1 MNAHIPQSYEASIE
15 LEELAAVP
23 HQLITPRDA
32 KPIIGIVQDTLVGV
46 YRITRPGTEFNKRE
60 FMNMMMWNK
69 RFDGTLPQTD
79 NNKYSGQHVVSELLP
94 PINIEMQNSSE
105 NMVRIREGHVQEGVM
120 DKGIFAKP
128 SKGIIHVTYNDY
140 GPQTAVDL
148 IDNMQNTM
156 ESYLVL
162 NGFSVGISDLI
173 ADEQTKARMEEEI
186 QKRKKEI
193 GDIMLQVHLDLFD
206 NNTGQ
211 TNQQAFEDRV
221 FKVLNQA
228 TDESGKIGQSSLA
241 DENRMT
247 AMVRSGSKGGPINI
261 AQMMACVGQQNIE
274 GKRIPYGFTD
284 RTLPHYKKYD
294 DGPEARGFV
303 ESSFIN
309 GLTPQEFFYHSMS
322 GREGLIDTAVKTADT
337 GYIQRQMVKALEDL
351 VVQHD
356 GTVRDANMGI
366 VQFHYGED
374 GVNATKIESQS
385 YPIGKLTEEDIRR
398 DFSMKDVDFTQI
410 LEGDNEMDAAAMA
423 KYVEEIL
430 VDQRMLVEGVFGSG
444 HQGGVY
450 SPVNIERL
458 ILNLRIRF
466 GLNISNKTDL
476 TPAYVLKGLQNVIA
490 RTQPFNTMWCALLRF
505 MLAPHKL
512 IVKERFTRAAFD
524 TLCEMLIIKNWQ
536 SWVQPGEQ
544 VGILAAQSIGEPS
557 TQMTLNSVD
566 WDERIIIAKDGKIIT
581 PQIGELIDT
590 MLENADKKDI
600 QHHPNAQLYLPINGN
615 WSALSTDENGKM
627 MWTKLEAVTRHPVIN
642 EDGTDTILEVELE
655 SGRKVKATK
664 GKSFLTLIDDKIT
677 DINGSEL
684 KVGDV
689 LPIAMNLDIKNVG
702 EISTFNLRDILPPS
716 NWIYGSEVG
725 KAISLMNSGDRHW
738 FKENNGK
745 QFTVP
750 YSRSDALRD
759 AVNGRNS
766 NEFKEGCVYPKRT
779 RTDTSHI
786 PEEIELTNDF
796 GFFIGAY
803 LAEGMSNST
812 QINIT
817 NNDKQYFDKIINI
830 LNEWNV
836 GYHIVSEN
844 KECTK
849 TNIKGRTTSLVIH
862 STLLA
867 KVFGDQFGNKSYV
880 KTMPDWV
887 FQAPDGFVKG
897 LVDGYISGDG
907 TVSKR
912 DSVISATSVSEDLL
926 IRLGTLLA
934 RFGIFT
940 KLSSR
945 MPEKK
950 NFNSVSRYYTLTIPV
965 KHSQIFANTFTLT
978 IAEKQNNLNKLLN
991 GYSRSSKRE
1000 DFNDMIMDKIKSIKE
1015 VTPIRGWVY
1024 DLTVEKTRNFT
1035 LLNAL
1040 AVKDTFH
1047 LAGVASKSNVTRG
1060 VPRLKELLKV
1070 TKNPKAISLNAPM
1083 RAEYVLNK
1091 EKARE
1096 VAQDL
1101 ELTLLRDIVTRVA
1114 IYYDPDDKTTVLEQ
1128 DRELLDF
1135 YKAFEMSVE
1144 GEENNAKWSN
1154 LLLRIELDREKMFNK
1169 NITMSDIAF
1178 VLNNYF
1184 KDEINLVYSDYND
1197 KSLVMR
1203 IRVSL
1208 KVLGG
1213 MTAVEDYLAYFKKLQ
1228 NRLLTGIVVRGIPG
1242 IISASF
1248 RKDTDRHEKIAGAY
1262 KTKEQYI
1269 VETDG
1274 SNYIEVMNHPAL
1286 DGTRIYSTHPHD
1298 VYDILGVE
1306 AARNVLLNEMTT
1318 LFNEVGLNYRHLGL
1332 LCDMMTRTGKFMSID
1347 RYGINKSNIGPLA
1360 KASFEETAKI
1370 LLKASLFGEM
1380 DPVTGVSSNIMMGQ
1394 AIRGGTSFSQI
1405 LLDEAALPRLL
1416 QGVSIDEEVD
1426 ETEAE
1431 VLARLNV
1438 EEVDDPCSA
1447 AHFNM
1452 NITMPVANMTIDE
1465 PDMVMAVYDE

>member
-1 MNAHIPQSYEASIE
+1 MNAHIPQSYEASTE

-69 RFDGTLPQTD
+69 RFDGTLPQTE

-410 LEGDNEMDAAAMA
+410 LEGENEMDAAAMA

-557 TQMTLNSVD
+557 TQMCSHKDTVITVHFDKKEKNTVPGFSGKVSTFIDNLIEKYKDDVITIGPDNVVLDLKDDYFILGVSDNEKTSWKRISQISRHPANGGLVEIVTKSGRKTTATLTHSFLTRSKTGVVSILGSDLKVGTRVPIAREIPQVPNPLLEFTQGKTTFTLDKEFGWVCGIYLADGSLNGHIANISKIAPIVEEKLREFAAKYNIDVSIKYYEGQYGPSKTTSLHSKDLVD
-566 WDERIIIAKDGKIIT
+566 FLNATFKSGSYDKE
-581 PQIGELIDT
+581 IGELVFFSNKEFIAGIIGGYFDGDGNINV
-590 MLENADKKDI
+590 ERQQIRAGSRSKKLIRDMNRLLGYCGI
-600 QHHPNAQLYLPINGN
+600 FGVLGQEKTVNIP
-615 WSALSTDENGKM
+615 GKVM
-627 MWTKLEAVTRHPVIN
+627 YTLN
-642 EDGTDTILEVELE
+642 IL
-655 SGRKVKATK
+655 KKYA
-664 GKSFLTLIDDKIT
+664 
-677 DINGSEL
+677 
-684 KVGDV
+684 
-689 LPIAMNLDIKNVG
+689 IAFKNVG
-702 EISTFNLRDILPPS
+702 LSLPDKAAALDQVVEYIQRDGKHDTKEIYDKIPELGEVIAETGRLLKMPGQSRT
-716 NWIYGSEVG
+716 YGRWTKKESVG
-725 KAISLMNSGDRHW
+725 RLTLAQYIQD
-738 FKENNGK
+738 FKEMMAVHVDDAVRATVLENMEILESALDADVVWDEIVKLNYLDDPK
-745 QFTVP
+745 EFVYDFTVP
-750 YSRSDALRD
+750 
-759 AVNGRNS
+759 G
-766 NEFKEGCVYPKRT
+766 
-779 RTDTSHI
+779 
-786 PEEIELTNDF
+786 NDSF
-796 GFFIGAY
+796 
-803 LAEGMSNST
+803 MVDD
-812 QINIT
+812 NIMVHNT
-817 NNDKQYFDKIINI
+817 
-830 LNEWNV
+830 LN
-836 GYHIVSEN
+836 
-844 KECTK
+844 
-849 TNIKGRTTSLVIH
+849 
-862 STLLA
+862 
-867 KVFGDQFGNKSYV
+867 
-880 KTMPDWV
+880 
-887 FQAPDGFVKG
+887 
-897 LVDGYISGDG
+897 
-907 TVSKR
+907 
-912 DSVISATSVSEDLL
+912 
-926 IRLGTLLA
+926 
-934 RFGIFT
+934 
-940 KLSSR
+940 
-945 MPEKK
+945 
-950 NFNSVSRYYTLTIPV
+950 
-965 KHSQIFANTFTLT
+965 
-978 IAEKQNNLNKLLN
+978 
-991 GYSRSSKRE
+991 
-1000 DFNDMIMDKIKSIKE
+1000 
-1015 VTPIRGWVY
+1015 
-1024 DLTVEKTRNFT
+1024 
-1035 LLNAL
+1035 
-1040 AVKDTFH
+1040 TFH

-1144 GEENNAKWSN
+1144 GEEDNVKWSN

-1452 NITMPVANMTIDE
+1452 NITMPVANVTIDE